1 MNVYTLP
8 ICPLKHV
15 LRVRM
20 CMGVRVCVCGH
31 FRPEMHSG
39 TQCLSLS
46 RARPRGS
53 SSSSLFFAIATI
65 QVQCTL
71 QQVRAAGLLTRT
83 HSPIAKVAL
92 ATSISVRGT
101 ADGGSVL
108 WGKPGTL
115 SGLHH
120 FDDLRTFPMTG
131 TRLCST
137 ERCLQQCR
145 HSAERI

>member
-1 MNVYTLP
+1 MFIPSPFAHSNTCSESV
-8 ICPLKHV
+8 CAWV
-15 LRVRM
+15 SA
-20 CMGVRVCVCGH
+20 CVCVCGH

-71 QQVRAAGLLTRT
+71 QQVRAAGLLNRT

-101 ADGGSVL
+101 RRTEGAFCGENRGHSRVCI
-108 WGKPGTL
+108 TL
-115 SGLHH
+115 MICAP
-120 FDDLRTFPMTG
+120 FR
-131 TRLCST
+131 
-137 ERCLQQCR
+137 
-145 HSAERI
+145 